1 MYKGREKME
10 WTISKKV
17 AMLLLLGGLI
27 LSTTLSVTNYQ
38 SAKNSLIESAQSK
51 LVSDLQ
57 LSFNYI
63 NEKLSGD
70 WNVRDGALYKG
81 NTIINDDV
89 EIVDEIRELTNGN
102 LVSIF
107 LYDTRI
113 ATNVLTEDGNRAV
126 GTKISDEVKEVVINQ
141 KQRFLGHAN
150 VVGEWYQTA
159 YEPIFDQNGDVIGI
173 WSTGVPEKPFI
184 DIAKDAAYKNL
195 IITAISGVI
204 IFSVCFF
211 LLHKQIIKPIKMLC
225 DRAAKISN
233 YDLCG
238 KTFNPKKNDEI
249 AHLGRAFAKMKENLV
264 ELVYKLK
271 ECSNQLTTASKQL
284 AINSDQ
290 QEIAANQVATSIQ
303 EIAEG
308 ALKQSDYAN
317 DILIMMNTSV
327 KNVENGLLQANHTF
341 ISSKQSTEAAYNG
354 DKSIQSAIEHLGSI
368 TSTVE
373 DTTNSVRKLGKR
385 SDEIGNII
393 TTITTIADQTN
404 LLALNAAIEAARAGE
419 QGKGFA
425 VVAEEVR
432 KLAEQSSKSAGQI
445 SELIKD
451 IQTETFTAVT
461 KMENTFTLVYDQV
474 HLIEIGRKSINE
486 IVQQTEKTEGT
497 VQEMNNIFNDLKENT
512 KSVLNA
518 IQDISSIIEQTSA
531 TTEEV
536 SAAAEEQAASA
547 QEVNASIAELT
558 NLANQLQHHVNLF
571 KIN

>member
-1 MYKGREKME
+1 
-10 WTISKKV
+10 
-17 AMLLLLGGLI
+17 MLLLLGGLI

-290 QEIAANQVATSIQ
+290 QEIAASQVATSIQ

-474 HLIEIGRKSINE
+474 NLIENGRKSINE

-536 SAAAEEQAASA
+536 SASAEEQAASA